1 MFNENHLKLTPPNSY
16 ILKLAKFTLLL
27 SILKLISPN
36 YSKDHVTQWKYSDFW
51 SSSHPTPIFQISPNS
66 PNCSTFQSSPH
77 PTIPPKFRLTLPNR
91 IMEWLFGQNFG
102 FCNSVCCSFKPDSK
116 SENQIF
122 QLTQTTIWNS
132 TKAEEEDS
140 KKEQICNKS
149 RDLSRLEYK
158 QSISQFTI
166 SRGHFPRDFFYRLQY
181 FIRSS
186 SVSY

>member
-1 MFNENHLKLTPPNSY
+1 
-16 ILKLAKFTLLL
+16 
-27 SILKLISPN
+27 
-36 YSKDHVTQWKYSDFW
+36 
-51 SSSHPTPIFQISPNS
+51 
-66 PNCSTFQSSPH
+66 
-77 PTIPPKFRLTLPNR
+77 
-91 IMEWLFGQNFG
+91 MEWLFGQNFG

-166 SRGHFPRDFFYRLQY
+166 SRGHFPRDFFTNFNTSSDLHPLATNHTVLKLSILST
-181 FIRSS
+181 FIFGQNLSFDTVCWTTMRPFP
-186 SVSY
+186 VSIKFIFSMVWNILLKIK